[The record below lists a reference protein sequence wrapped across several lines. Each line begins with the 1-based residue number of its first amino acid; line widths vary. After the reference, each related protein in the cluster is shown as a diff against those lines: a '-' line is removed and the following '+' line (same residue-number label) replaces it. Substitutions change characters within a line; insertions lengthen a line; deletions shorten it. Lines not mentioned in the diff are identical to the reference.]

1 MKILYRKPRYP
12 IFFFP
17 KYSRTYPIEYM
28 ETARAAI
35 DIIRIKKAESL
46 SATKAKFRND
56 EPERDSVNVFPD
68 RTENEKT
75 IPKTDA
81 TDALRNAAYDE
92 SLSFLLNITDN
103 AAPARKKMRSP

>member
-1 MKILYRKPRYP
+1 
-12 IFFFP
+12 
-17 KYSRTYPIEYM
+17 M

-56 EPERDSVNVFPD
+56 VPEMDNVNVSPEK
-68 RTENEKT
+68 TENEKI

-81 TDALRNAAYDE
+81 TDAQMYAAYDDN
-92 SLSFLLNITDN
+92 LSFLFNITDN
-103 AAPARKKMRSP
+103 AAPVRKNMISP